1 MQIDEPS
8 TANDKINQID
18 SSTVLQINAGKKP
31 WLTVE
36 EQIQRLEAQGVK
48 FELYP
53 RDKAKVYL
61 EKNNNYFRLKSYRKT
76 FQKYDAGENE
86 GKYISLDFAMLVDLS
101 VIDFR
106 LRQQMLPMTLDIEH
120 FEKMRLLK
128 RIEDEGKDGY
138 RIVADYIN
146 SNDIKQD
153 GKITNR
159 VKNDINRGKTSP
171 YIADLISSYE
181 NFCYPAWAFMEV
193 IAFGTFLDFYKFCA
207 EQFDGTSMRNN
218 FYLLKSIKSMRN
230 ACAYN
235 NCILNDL
242 TAGKARH
249 SSYILTRAMGPIK
262 GISKQTR
269 RSRLSNDR
277 LQEIATTLYKHQE
290 VASEGVYN
298 HRLKEL
304 SIFANR
310 LHKNAKYYKS
320 NPQVIASFEFIAKLI
335 GAWYSSPYV

>member
-1 MQIDEPS
+1 
-8 TANDKINQID
+8 
-18 SSTVLQINAGKKP
+18 
-31 WLTVE
+31 
-36 EQIQRLEAQGVK
+36 
-48 FELYP
+48 
-53 RDKAKVYL
+53 
-61 EKNNNYFRLKSYRKT
+61 
-76 FQKYDAGENE
+76 
-86 GKYISLDFAMLVDLS
+86 
-101 VIDFR
+101 
-106 LRQQMLPMTLDIEH
+106 
-120 FEKMRLLK
+120 
-128 RIEDEGKDGY
+128 
-138 RIVADYIN
+138 
-146 SNDIKQD
+146 
-153 GKITNR
+153 
-159 VKNDINRGKTSP
+159 
-171 YIADLISSYE
+171 
-181 NFCYPAWAFMEV
+181 
-193 IAFGTFLDFYKFCA
+193 
-207 EQFDGTSMRNN
+207 
-218 FYLLKSIKSMRN
+218 MRN
-230 ACAYN
+230 ACAHN